1 MPKTTKATAS
11 ATPPL
16 PGQYWPEQQGHYAGI
31 MRNADRTAAWH
42 VVVPDAPALQLP
54 KMAWGEYGQDV
65 PGAAC
70 RFDGHANT
78 LAMAE
83 AGSALAQAVRALPG
97 DCHLP
102 SQAEAALCTATV
114 PEAFKPGYHWTSTQ
128 HSAHGAWVQ
137 GFEHGTSGWY
147 GKGNEFR
154 AVAVRKI
161 QL

>member
-1 MPKTTKATAS
+1 MPTSNT
-11 ATPPL
+11 TPPL
-16 PGQYWPEQQGHYAGI
+16 PGQYWSEQQGHYAGI

-42 VVVPDAPALQLP
+42 VVVPDAPAQPLP

-65 PGAAC
+65 KTC

-78 LAMAE
+78 QAMAA
-83 AGSALAQAVRALPG
+83 AGSELAKAILALPG

-102 SQAEAALCTATV
+102 SQAEAALCATTA
-114 PEAFKPGYHWTSTQ
+114 PETFQPGYHWTSSQT
-128 HSAHGAWVQ
+128 SRLTAWVQ
-137 GFEHGTSGWY
+137 GVEYGYSGW
-147 GKGNEFR
+147 GTKASEFR